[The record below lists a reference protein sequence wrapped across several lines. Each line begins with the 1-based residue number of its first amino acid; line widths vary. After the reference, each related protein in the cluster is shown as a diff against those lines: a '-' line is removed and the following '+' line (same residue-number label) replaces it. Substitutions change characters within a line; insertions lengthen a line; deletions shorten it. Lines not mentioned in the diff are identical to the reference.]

1 MCQTA
6 ARLGATL
13 LAMAAVSWLSG
24 CAGQPESGPRITE
37 RPEGFGY
44 QPQAY
49 AARKV
54 LPDRE
59 VVRQSGY
66 FPFGD
71 SSDSI
76 LITEYRGTVTREQ
89 VESAR
94 DAAARK
100 WTYQKYGPLQ
110 DRTIDGRQAFSWL
123 IVQERDGE
131 ESGLAIIAVVPYEKR
146 TYSIEFHATDPL
158 YRKSL
163 VLERTVESFVV
174 RDRGRFSAVQLVGA
188 LGFVAIAGVLT
199 RRLKGL
205 ERRERLTITA

>member
-1 MCQTA
+1 MRQTA

-13 LAMAAVSWLSG
+13 LALAAASGLSG
-24 CAGQPESGPRITE
+24 CAGPQEAGPRLTE

-44 QPQAY
+44 RAKAY

-66 FPFGD
+66 FPFGG

-89 VESAR
+89 VEFAR

-100 WTYQKYGPLQ
+100 WTYQEYGPLQ
-110 DRTIDGRQAFSWL
+110 DRTIDGRRAFAWR
-123 IVQERDGE
+123 IVQKSDDE
-131 ESGLAIIAVVPYEKR
+131 ETGLAFVAVVPYDDR

-174 RDRGRFSAVQLVGA
+174 RDRGRFSTIRPMGTLGIFAV
-188 LGFVAIAGVLT
+188 AGMAT
-199 RRLKGL
+199 RRSEGL
-205 ERRERLTITA
+205 MQ